1 MNQKLFYLKQLNLL
15 KTLPQSQIE
24 YISNQLTMKE
34 YRKRQV
40 LFEPEDKNKVFIL
53 KHGRVEIYQLTP
65 EGKKI
70 VVDVLGPGSVF
81 GDLGINELNE
91 QFMEATTD
99 SLVCVIGKDQFFD
112 MVTKIPQLADSLVK
126 ELFSKVIESEKQIAA
141 LASDNLL
148 LKLKNLLARLAK
160 KYGEERDGEVTI
172 STKFTH
178 EQLAEMIGISRPT
191 MTELL
196 NKLEKQG
203 LIKRE
208 GKRISFRPKKLTS
221 L

>member
-1 MNQKLFYLKQLNLL
+1 MNQKLFYLTKLNLF
-15 KTLPQSQIE
+15 KTLPKNHVE
-24 YISNQLTMKE
+24 YISNKLTMKK
-34 YRKRQV
+34 YGKRQV

-53 KHGRVEIYQLTP
+53 KNGRVEIYQLTS

-70 VVDVLGPGSVF
+70 VIDVLGPGSVF
-81 GDLGINELNE
+81 GDLGTSEPNE
-91 QFMEATTD
+91 QFIEATTD

-112 MVTKIPQLADSLVK
+112 MVTKIPQLANSLVK

-141 LASDNLL
+141 LASDNLF
-148 LKLKNLLARLAK
+148 LKLKNLLARLSK
-160 KYGEERDGEVTI
+160 KYGEQRNGEITI
-172 STKFTH
+172 SAKFTH

-196 NKLEKQG
+196 NKLGKQG
-203 LIKRE
+203 FIRRNGKLI
-208 GKRISFRPKKLTS
+208 SYNPQKLTS

>member
-15 KTLPQSQIE
+15 KNLPQNQIE

-81 GDLGINELNE
+81 GDLGINEINE

-112 MVTKIPQLADSLVK
+112 MVTKIPQLANSLVK

-148 LKLKNLLARLAK
+148 LRLKNLLVRLAK

-196 NKLEKQG
+196 NKLDKQG
-203 LIKRE
+203 FIKRKE
-208 GKRISFRPKKLTS
+208 KRISFNPQKLTS